1 VRRHTESNNLIIL
14 TVLLEFKRVI
24 ALIAI
29 NNEQP
34 ICANNPPLYILIKVL
49 QPLQAKLI
57 YCPAVLRDRN
67 NLIMWQAALLVPG
80 REVVLTL
87 EDDKGRDRPP
97 YRVDALDYRSLL
109 SITLLHRLWLF
120 STL

>member
-1 VRRHTESNNLIIL
+1 VRRHAESNNLVIL
-14 TVLLEFKRVI
+14 TVLLEIERVV

-34 ICANNPPLYILIKVL
+34 MCANNPPLYILIKVL

-67 NLIMWQAALLVPG
+67 NPIVWQATLLIPG
-80 REVVLTL
+80 REVVLAL
-87 EDDKGRDRPP
+87 EDDEG
-97 YRVDALDYRSLL
+97 
-109 SITLLHRLWLF
+109 
-120 STL
+120 